1 MEKLIGFKVVNKIVG
16 KGRGR
21 AFIGKKKGGVGPAI
35 RVFTPAETV
44 QKSNYVG
51 FCFIKAAGEGHRLY
65 TGPLRVEI
73 ETRHEIPA
81 SYSKK
86 RRQACLNGSERP
98 QKKPDID
105 NIEKLVLDALNKKA
119 WEDDTQVVEIETKKY
134 YIDSDGIPEHMVIR
148 IYALTEAVKTATQD
162 LLQ

>member
-1 MEKLIGFKVVNKIVG
+1 MQKLIGFKITNKIVG

-21 AFIGKKKGGVGPAI
+21 AFIGKKKGGGGPAI

-51 FCFIKAAGEGHRLY
+51 FCFCQAAGADHKLY
-65 TGPLRVEI
+65 EGPLRVQI

-86 RRQACLNGSERP
+86 RRADCLSGAERP
-98 QKKPDID
+98 MKKPDID

-119 WEDDTQVVEIETKKY
+119 WADDTQVIEIETKKY
-134 YIDSDGIPEHMVIR
+134 YISEEGQPEHMFVR
-148 IYALTEAVKTATQD
+148 IFSLKEAVTNIIKD
-162 LLQ
+162 LTT